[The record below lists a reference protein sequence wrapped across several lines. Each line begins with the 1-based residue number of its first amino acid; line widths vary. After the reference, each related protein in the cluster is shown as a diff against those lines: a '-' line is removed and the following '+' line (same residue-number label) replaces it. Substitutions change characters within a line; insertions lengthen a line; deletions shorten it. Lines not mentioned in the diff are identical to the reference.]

1 MRAAFLALTLA
12 ALSAPAFAQDYYAS
26 TAAVRHG
33 NGYTPSTIVAGW
45 EGEDSFAVIAL
56 SPDGKRVAGQSAS
69 QAAQNSANLAATDWK
84 AILITGPRAEAEDDN
99 EEDERYA
106 DKLATN
112 PKQTEKHHG
121 LPVPRRE
128 VAYRSTTCPAVMQR
142 MAALKPLTGFEFDPP
157 TFKGNQD
164 GGPGDGREGYDLW
177 IRVGGAEL
185 NKSSETKASAL
196 GAWFEETMKALAA
209 CPSTPSATG

>member
-1 MRAAFLALTLA
+1 MMRAAFIAFALA
-12 ALSAPAFAQDYYAS
+12 AFAAPAFAQDYYAS

-56 SPDGKRVAGQSAS
+56 SPDGKRVAGQA
-69 QAAQNSANLAATDWK
+69 AAQATQTATDWK
-84 AILITGPRAEAEDDN
+84 AILITGPRAEADDDN

-112 PKQTEKHHG
+112 PKKTEKHRG
-121 LPVPRRE
+121 PPVPRRE

-196 GAWFEETMKALAA
+196 GAWFEETMKALAS
-209 CPSTPSATG
+209 CPSTLSATG